1 MHDIDQAHELI
12 EQAADL
18 PALLDASHRAFVT
31 ILGVIYQEQD
41 RGGPLF
47 PAFVMAGPAASSGRF
62 ALAAA
67 PSLPASSEDQLPA
80 SAGSLPAI
88 SGAESAAAVAGLSRT
103 LAHRLDDAA
112 TTAAQP
118 ADRRA
123 CTGAARCAWAV
134 LARLGEV
141 PR

>member
-1 MHDIDQAHELI
+1 MRDIDQARELI

-31 ILGVIYQEQD
+31 ILGVIYREQD

-47 PAFVMAGPAASSGRF
+47 PAFVMAGPPASSGQF

-80 SAGSLPAI
+80 SAGSLPGI
-88 SGAESAAAVAGLSRT
+88 SGAESAAAVAGLSRA
-103 LAHRLDDAA
+103 LAPRLDDAA
-112 TTAAQP
+112 MTAEQP

-123 CTGAARCAWAV
+123 CAGAARCAWAV